1 MNTEEHVYQDLFD
14 RSLLHQ
20 TEHGDGCTVFPTPQ
34 APLWAMM
41 AAALS
46 VTRVLEIGCGIG
58 YQTAC
63 LASAA
68 PDVLVETIEND
79 PLHADLA
86 QAEFER
92 LGLSN
97 RITIL
102 RGDAESFLPDLDGPY
117 GLVMEDAGID
127 YDRWLPDLTRL
138 TGRGGLLITSQLAGR
153 LPGWDPRL
161 PTEALTIVRAN
172 FSYPHAESR
181 T

>member
-1 MNTEEHVYQDLFD
+1 MKPGENAYQDLFD

-20 TEHGDGCTVFPTPQ
+20 TEHGDGCTVFPSPQ
-34 APLWAMM
+34 AALWSMM
-41 AAALS
+41 AASLS

-58 YQTAC
+58 YQTAH

-68 PDVLVETIEND
+68 PDVIVETIEND

-86 QAEFER
+86 EAEFER
-92 LGLSN
+92 LGLAN

-117 GLVMEDAGID
+117 VLVIEDAGID
-127 YDRWLPDLTRL
+127 YDLWLPDLARL
-138 TGRGGLLITSQLAGR
+138 TARGGVLITSQLAGK

-161 PTEALTIVRAN
+161 PTEALTVVRAS
-172 FSYPHAESR
+172 FSYQQAGSK

>member
-1 MNTEEHVYQDLFD
+1 MNPEENEYQDLLD

-20 TEHGDGCTVFPTPQ
+20 AEHGDGCGVFPTPQ

-41 AAALS
+41 VPALS
-46 VTRVLEIGCGIG
+46 VSRVLEIGCGIG
-58 YQTAC
+58 YQTVC

-68 PDVLVETIEND
+68 PDVIVETIESD

-92 LGLSN
+92 LGLSG

-117 GLVMEDAGID
+117 GLVMEDAAVD

-138 TGRGGLLITSQLAGR
+138 TGRGGLLITSQLAGK

-172 FSYPHAESR
+172 FSYPPAEPK

>member
-1 MNTEEHVYQDLFD
+1 MNTDEHVYQDLFD

-41 AAALS
+41 VAALS

-58 YQTAC
+58 YQTAR

-68 PDVLVETIEND
+68 PDLLVETIEND

-86 QAEFER
+86 QAEFEQ

-161 PTEALTIVRAN
+161 PTEALTIVRAS
-172 FSYPHAESR
+172 FSYPQAESN